1 MTDDRLLFKLSDG
14 IAILTLN
21 RPEMMNAFEDGM
33 REALFQRLEACAD
46 DPAVRCVVIT
56 GAGRAFSAGGDIA
69 SMAQLQVQNDLSV
82 VEARMAIAGQVIQ
95 QIRRMPQPVLAAV
108 NGAAAGGGMNLAL
121 ACDMRIASD
130 KAVFAESFV
139 KIGLVPDWGGFDF
152 LTKLIGTAKAMELM
166 MLGDRIDA
174 AEALRLGLVNRV
186 VADDGFREETANL
199 ARRLADGPP
208 ATLAAIKE
216 GVYRGVDSSLP
227 ETLSY
232 EYKTQRHLF
241 LAADAREGMQA
252 FLEKRPAKYGNR
264 DE

>member
-1 MTDDRLLFKLSDG
+1 MTDDRLLFELSDG

-21 RPEMMNAFEDGM
+21 RPGVMNAFEDGM
-33 REALFQRLEACAD
+33 REALFERLEACGD

-56 GAGRAFSAGGDIA
+56 GAGRAFAAGGDIA
-69 SMAQLQVQNDLSV
+69 SMAQLQAQNDLSV

-95 QIRRMPQPVLAAV
+95 QIRRMPQPVLAAI

-121 ACDMRIASD
+121 ASDMRIASD
-130 KAVFAESFV
+130 KAIFAESFV

-186 VADDGFREETANL
+186 VPDDSFREETAKL

-227 ETLSY
+227 ETLSF
-232 EYKTQRHLF
+232 EYKTQRRLF
-241 LAADAREGMQA
+241 LADDAREGMQA

>member
-1 MTDDRLLFKLSDG
+1 MADDRLLFELSDG

-21 RPEMMNAFEDGM
+21 RPEVMNAFEDGM
-33 REALFQRLEACAD
+33 REALFERLEDCAG
-46 DPAVRCVVIT
+46 DPSVRCVVIT

-69 SMAQLQVQNDLSV
+69 SMAKLQAKNDLLV
-82 VEARMAIAGQVIQ
+82 VEARMMIAGQVIQ

-121 ACDMRIASD
+121 ACDMRVASD
-130 KAVFAESFV
+130 KAVFVESFV

-152 LTKLIGTAKAMELM
+152 LTKLIGTAKSMELM

-186 VADDGFREETANL
+186 VPDECFREEVAKL

-208 ATLAAIKE
+208 GTLAAIKE
-216 GVYRGVDSSLP
+216 GVYRGVEASLP

-232 EYKTQRHLF
+232 EYEVQRRLF
-241 LAADAREGMQA
+241 LADDAREGMEA
-252 FLEKRPAKYGNR
+252 FLEKRPPVYGNR
-264 DE
+264 K